1 MEKDIKTH
9 WRKFDKT
16 DFLGAVDLD
25 ELTPSEIIAV
35 IDKVEWKEVK
45 VRGTKGM
52 FRIAT
57 FKQNIKPMI
66 INVENGKILQSFTN
80 SKHLE
85 DWVNIPVSIYIKENV
100 KFGTETTDAL
110 RFRPNK
116 PILKRVD
123 NSGAIKVLNA
133 CKTIAELQTEYLGL
147 SKELQANKEV
157 QDLKNDLK
165 DRFTKEMVEQANELN
180 HATV

>member
-1 MEKDIKTH
+1 MSKEQKTH
-9 WRKFDKT
+9 WRKYDKT

-25 ELTPSEIIAV
+25 EMTPSEVVALIT
-35 IDKVEWKEVK
+35 KVEWKEAK
-45 VRGTKGM
+45 VRGAKGM

-57 FKQNIKPMI
+57 FRENLKPMI

-100 KFGTETTDAL
+100 KFGNDTMDAL

-116 PILKRVD
+116 PVMKQVD
-123 NSGAIKVLNA
+123 NTGALKILNT
-133 CKTIAELQTEYLGL
+133 CKTISELQTEYLGL
-147 SKELQANKEV
+147 SRELQADKAV
-157 QDLKNDLK
+157 IDLKNDLK
-165 DRFTKEMVEQANELN
+165 ERFTNEMVEQAKELN
-180 HATV
+180 NASV